1 MLCRSGLLWK
11 VFPTSIPPGFA
22 GQKNKE
28 IYVRPN
34 LYMSL
39 MLRSYVVTAF
49 DERELGAA
57 GCLNRKP
64 TQNYLKQRSE
74 KVRQKLLN
82 GFEMQSAFFK
92 NSNCLYGMCQLT

>member
-1 MLCRSGLLWK
+1 MPFRTPLESFSDFNPARFCRS
-11 VFPTSIPPGFA
+11 
-22 GQKNKE
+22 KNKE
-28 IYVRPN
+28 IFVRPN